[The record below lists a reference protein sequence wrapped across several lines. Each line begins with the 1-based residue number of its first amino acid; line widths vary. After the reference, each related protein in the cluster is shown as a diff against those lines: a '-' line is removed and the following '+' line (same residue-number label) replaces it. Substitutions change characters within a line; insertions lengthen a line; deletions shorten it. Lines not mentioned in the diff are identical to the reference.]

1 MANRRA
7 QIRLQA
13 PVLRWAR
20 ERAQLE
26 PAQLARKLQVTPEA
40 VEAWERSG
48 EISVAR
54 ANNLAHHTHT
64 PLGFLYLPAPPEER
78 LPIAD
83 FRTRSGDAPDRP
95 SPDLLETVYLMQ
107 RRQLWLRDELTDAGA
122 KPLGFVG
129 GSVNAKAGPVAAA
142 MADVLQLRD
151 GWAAAEGTWTDALT
165 RLRDRVEAAGV
176 LLVFNGI
183 VGNNTSRKLNR
194 DEFQGFALVDEY
206 APLIFV
212 NGTDF
217 KSAQMFTIA
226 HEMAHIL
233 LGASG
238 VSRFRNLQ
246 LETDHSAEVTC
257 DAAAA
262 EFLVPAGELD
272 AYWPVAGKTEDPYR
286 AIARKFKVS
295 ALVSARRALDRGL
308 IGGGDFHEFY
318 EAGRHIDWGLLQ
330 SKSSGGDFWNNQRW
344 RVGHRFGSAVYRA
357 VKEGR
362 LTYRDAY
369 RLTGLGGGAFEKM
382 PAELGIEA

>member
-1 MANRRA
+1 MTRRRA
-7 QIRLQA
+7 QLKLQA

-20 ERAQLE
+20 ERAKLE
-26 PAQLARKLQVTPEA
+26 PEQLARKLHVTLEA

-48 EISVAR
+48 EISIAR
-54 ANNLAHHTHT
+54 ADNLAHHTRT
-64 PLGFLYLPAPPEER
+64 PLGFLYLPEPPDER
-78 LPIAD
+78 LPISD
-83 FRTRSGDAPDRP
+83 FRTRSGDVPQRP

-107 RRQLWLRDELTDAGA
+107 RRQLWMRDELTDEGA
-122 KPLGFVG
+122 DPLGFVG
-129 GSVNAKAGPVAAA
+129 NHVTAEARQVAAA
-142 MADVLQLRD
+142 MADVLQLRG

-165 RLRDRVEAAGV
+165 RLRDRVESAGV

-183 VGNNTSRKLNR
+183 VGNNAYRKLDR
-194 DEFQGFALVDEY
+194 EEFQGFALVDEY

-233 LGASG
+233 LGESG

-246 LETDHSAEVTC
+246 LETDYSAEVTC

-262 EFLVPAGELD
+262 EFLVPAAELD

-286 AIARKFKVS
+286 SIAREFKVS
-295 ALVSARRALDRGL
+295 TLVSARRVLDLGL
-308 IGGGDFHEFY
+308 IGRDDFHEFY
-318 EAGRHIDWGLLQ
+318 EEGRDIDWGLMR
-330 SKSSGGDFWNNQRW
+330 SKSKGGDFWNNQRW
-344 RVGHRFGSAVYRA
+344 RVGSRFGSTVYRA

-362 LTYRDAY
+362 LTYREAY
-369 RLTGLGGGAFEKM
+369 RLTGLGGKSFENM
-382 PAELGIEA
+382 PTELGIEV